1 MPIYTLPTGERVFF
15 SGTQEEMEAQQKIIQ
30 HRFNFTRAYA
40 LLKGWPTDVRQL
52 SIDQILEIQACAG
65 WKNPGWKAP

>member
-1 MPIYTLPTGERVFF
+1 
-15 SGTQEEMEAQQKIIQ
+15 MEAQQKIIQ